1 MGIVWDAINW
11 FENAESTD
19 KLADA
24 VKLAQ
29 RGLDIGEDATLKL
42 KPTNNNWT
50 AWMQW
55 SALITSLYN
64 RDSVYVKFSCM
75 LQAHPILGF

>member
-29 RGLDIGEDATLKL
+29 RGLDIGEDATQKL
-42 KPTNNNWT
+42 KPTNIH
-50 AWMQW
+50 
-55 SALITSLYN
+55 L
-64 RDSVYVKFSCM
+64 
-75 LQAHPILGF
+75 